1 MAPSVPAP
9 WQGRD
14 TFPKGEGSLI
24 RVPNVIRGKI
34 STPSLLGK
42 VAFALQEAK
51 DGRVWRQ
58 RLLLP
63 ASLLFARMPP
73 SGPALKGGRAT
84 FPKGEGF
91 LIRVPNMIGGKNF
104 APLI

>member
-14 TFPKGEGSLI
+14 TFPKGEGVVI

-51 DGRVWRQ
+51 DGRVDIKKPHNAV
-58 RLLLP
+58 RLYILDSFYVKLDTPNCSVLP
-63 ASLLFARMPP
+63 R
-73 SGPALKGGRAT
+73 
-84 FPKGEGF
+84 
-91 LIRVPNMIGGKNF
+91 
-104 APLI
+104 

>member
-1 MAPSVPAP
+1 MAPSGPAP
-9 WQGRD
+9 FQGRA
-14 TFPKGEGSLI
+14 TFPKGEGFLI
-24 RVPNVIRGKI
+24 RVPNIIRGRI
-34 STPSLLGK
+34 SIPSLPGK

-63 ASLLFARMPP
+63 APLLFARMAP
-73 SGPALKGGRAT
+73 SGPAPFQGRAT

-91 LIRVPNMIGGKNF
+91 LIRVPNMI
-104 APLI
+104 